1 MKIHRVINNN
11 IVVILDKRGNERI
24 ITGRGIGFRKHGGDE
39 VDEKK
44 IEQEFS
50 LSAVG
55 KVGRLEELLREI
67 PLEVIDAAMQI
78 MEEASRAFEK
88 DLNDSA
94 VISLSDHIYTAIERD
109 KQKIPV
115 KNVLLWE
122 TKKFYPEEFR
132 LGKRALEIIK
142 EKTGVMLSEDEAG
155 FIAIHL
161 VNAQLEEGAGDVN
174 GLTKI
179 MQEIL
184 NIVKYS
190 ARVAFDE
197 ESVYY
202 CRFIT
207 HLKFFAQRL
216 LTHTTYEGEDSTELL
231 NIVKKQYKQAWESV
245 KKVEEFLVKKYD
257 YPLSEEEKLY
267 LTIHIARIIDKSK

>member
-11 IVVILDKRGNERI
+11 IVVILDKKGNERI

-39 VDEKK
+39 LDEKK

-55 KVGRLEELLREI
+55 KVGKLEELLREI

-78 MEEASRAFEK
+78 MEEASTALEK
-88 DLNDSA
+88 TLNDSA

-109 KQKIPV
+109 RQNINV

-122 TKKFYPEEFR
+122 TKKFYPEEFK

-142 EKTGVMLSEDEAG
+142 EKTGVMLTEDEAG

-184 NIVKYS
+184 NIIKYS
-190 ARVAFDE
+190 SRVAFDE

-216 LTHTTYEGEDSTELL
+216 LTHTTYEGDDSSELL
-231 NIVKKQYKQAWESV
+231 SIVKKQYKQAWECV
-245 KKVEEFLVKKYD
+245 GKVDGFLMKNYD
-257 YPLSEEEKLY
+257 YQLSEEEKLY

>member
-78 MEEASRAFEK
+78 MEEASRTFEK
-88 DLNDSA
+88 DLNDGA

-216 LTHTTYEGEDSTELL
+216 LTRTTYEGEDSTELL

>member
-11 IVVILDKRGNERI
+11 IVVILDKKGNERI

-78 MEEASRAFEK
+78 MEEASRTFEK
-88 DLNDSA
+88 DLNDGA

-190 ARVAFDE
+190 SRVAFDE

-216 LTHTTYEGEDSTELL
+216 LTRTTYEGEDSTELL

>member
-11 IVVILDKRGNERI
+11 IVVILDKKGNERI

-39 VDEKK
+39 LDEKK

-55 KVGRLEELLREI
+55 KVGKLEELLREI

-78 MEEASRAFEK
+78 MGEASTALEK
-88 DLNDSA
+88 TLNDGA
-94 VISLSDHIYTAIERD
+94 VISLSDHIYTAMERD
-109 KQKIPV
+109 RQNINV

-122 TKKFYPEEFR
+122 TKKFYPEEFK

-142 EKTGVMLSEDEAG
+142 EKTGIMLTEDEAG

-184 NIVKYS
+184 NIIKYS
-190 ARVAFDE
+190 SRVAFDE

-216 LTHTTYEGEDSTELL
+216 LTHTTYEGEDSSELL
-231 NIVKKQYKQAWESV
+231 NIVKKQYKQAWECV
-245 KKVEEFLVKKYD
+245 GKVDGFLMKNYD
-257 YPLSEEEKLY
+257 YQLSEEEKLY
-267 LTIHIARIIDKSK
+267 LTIHVARIIDKSK